1 MAFRRLLRGTVPWS
15 QLEGVSR
22 AVLARYDETAG
33 RVQFLEADNW
43 LSTPMV
49 INNRW
54 FVKLITPQNSLV
66 HALLT
71 TGRNIGAFSS
81 GTEGFFEHFGTPYE
95 MAEHE
100 LAATQRMREL
110 GVNAPEPIEAFEYE
124 GMGVLVFEYLEAFR
138 TLDELSTR
146 AVERH
151 TETVFDFLHRMHEDG
166 LAHGDFRSENV
177 LVADD
182 ELYFI
187 DATSVRDTAIADAR
201 AYDIACALGALEP
214 LVGAH
219 TAVSAATRY
228 YATDELLA
236 AEEFLD
242 FVNIRPD
249 HDFEAAAI
257 RGAVER
263 TIPPVA

>member
-22 AVLARYDETAG
+22 AVLSRYDEPSG
-33 RVQFLEADNW
+33 RVRFLSADNW

-49 INNRW
+49 VNDRW
-54 FVKLITPQNSLV
+54 FVKVVTPQNSLV

-81 GTEGFFEHFGTPYE
+81 GTAGFFEHFGTPYQ

-100 LAATQRMREL
+100 LAATERMREL

-124 GMGVLVFEYLEAFR
+124 GLGVIVLEYLEEFH
-138 TLDELSTR
+138 TLDELPPE
-146 AVERH
+146 AVAPH
-151 TETVFDFLHRMHEDG
+151 AETVFDFLHRMHEAG
-166 LAHGDFRSENV
+166 LAHGDFRCENV

-182 ELYFI
+182 RLYFI
-187 DATSVRDTAIADAR
+187 DATSVRAAAIADAR
-201 AYDIACALGALEP
+201 AYDVACALGALEP
-214 LVGAH
+214 LIGAHAAVGA
-219 TAVSAATRY
+219 AAKY
-228 YATDELLA
+228 YTPEELLA

-249 HDFEAAAI
+249 HDFEAAVI
-257 RGAVER
+257 RGAIEQ
-263 TIPPVA
+263 AAG